1 MSVSRETPDLTH
13 AAASGEVECA
23 VMGRAQAAGAEA
35 AMAEQTAGPVEVAM
49 TASVAGAAPRP
60 AADAVERAAASAAV
74 GAAERAAASAATD
87 AAAGAVADSAQADA
101 ATSAAARSAQ
111 ADAASVVAGSV
122 QAAGAAAGA
131 AGERAGDASPAAG
144 CAFEA
149 RRVGEVVKLDRGF
162 PLVRFPDGEALRCEH
177 ATALVKG
184 EKVRAVIGDRVEVSV
199 PDDHDMGIIEA
210 ILPRS
215 RAFVR
220 KDPTERAVAQVLAA
234 NFDRVIVA
242 QPLAEVNRRRLERE
256 LVLAYETGAAV
267 TVVLTKA
274 DLAQDDAQVRA
285 VRDQVRALV
294 GPDVQTIVV
303 TSADPSSAEAVREL
317 VPAGSM
323 AVLIGRSGVGKSS
336 LVNLLLGEDVQETAA
351 VREGDGKG
359 RHTTVSREVIE
370 LPGGGRIVDMPGV
383 RGLGLWDAESG
394 IGAAFADVEALAEG
408 CRFRDCRHGD
418 EPGCAVRAAV
428 ESGELAPERFAS
440 YQALRQET
448 VEIKERREQARWAQG
463 EKASHA
469 RSPKGRGSGKRSR
482 GGRPRR

>member
-469 RSPKGRGSGKRSR
+469 RFPKGRGSGKRSR